1 MICPCPSNKSLQKS
15 CMTLLDDYQSTRVL
29 GIADVVRLT
38 LPPSHNITGS
48 NWLII
53 IGIANPPTSTNNPAG
68 MHYNTKKNGISSFLH
83 YSLFLI
89 QIISEFM
96 VLKIPW
102 KPIHS
107 DLGKIFLWPLGDEIW
122 KPGRFWSTAKHRG
135 SNTKCPSGASGAQ
148 LWHSV
153 SSNMAMQNPE
163 KMGLSRRSIV
173 FVGVPQARWMVY
185 FMENPNIKWM
195 MNRGTPWGNP
205 KWIHCR
211 VWLPDSKP
219 PNLQT

>member
-15 CMTLLDDYQSTRVL
+15 CMTLLYDYQPTSVL

-89 QIISEFM
+89 QIISEFHGFKNT
-96 VLKIPW
+96 VKTYPFRSRQDFLVTFRGRDLKTRPFLE
-102 KPIHS
+102 HS
-107 DLGKIFLWPLGDEIW
+107 QASRIEHKVS
-122 KPGRFWSTAKHRG
+122 FWRLRSTAVTFGVIKHGNAKSRK
-135 SNTKCPSGASGAQ
+135 NGAFQAF
-148 LWHSV
+148 HS
-153 SSNMAMQNPE
+153 
-163 KMGLSRRSIV
+163 
-173 FVGVPQARWMVY
+173 FCW
-185 FMENPNIKWM
+185 
-195 MNRGTPWGNP
+195 GTPSSLDGLFHGKSEHQMDDEQGHPLRKPQMNP
-205 KWIHCR
+205 
-211 VWLPDSKP
+211 LPC
-219 PNLQT
+219 LITR